1 MNVKTSILTALLTLT
16 MSACSHIDESDRLI
30 YVKPA
35 DVKRRVLLEDFTG
48 QRCVNCPKAS
58 DEIKALQE
66 QYGEDHVIA
75 VGIHSG
81 PLGFY
86 TKGDYL
92 GLSTEVGDEYYDH
105 WALEYQPVGL
115 IDRGAPLEYT
125 AWNARIREEL
135 EKTAPVEIDIELH
148 QNDNQLTV
156 QAEVMGI
163 DGTTSGKLQL
173 WLTEDGITAFQM
185 MPDGTRNMEYIH
197 RHVFRAAIN
206 GTWGESVSVAEGETI
221 TTKDYLFTIPE
232 GWNADRLSVVAFV
245 YNDQGVLQAKILHNI
260 K

>member
-148 QNDNQLTV
+148 QKDNQLTV
-156 QAEVMGI
+156 RAEVMGI

>member
-135 EKTAPVEIDIELH
+135 EKTAPVKIDIELH

-156 QAEVMGI
+156 RAEVMGI

-197 RHVFRAAIN
+197 RHVFRTAVN
-206 GTWGESVSVAEGETI
+206 GTWGDDVSINEGYVFEHDYKVA
-221 TTKDYLFTIPE
+221 LS
-232 GWNADRLSVVAFV
+232 ADWKRENLSVIAFV
-245 YNDQGVLQAKILHNI
+245 YDESGVLQVSKKNL
-260 K
+260 